1 MQRGENRPVESKAKG
16 VKSVVIDGIPYFPE
30 TRRQAA
36 IGVGITTHNRHDV
49 LAETLAAFDK
59 FSPEIPV
66 VIVDDGSTEPVASLC
81 SGHVVR
87 HDEPLGIPAAK
98 NRCLHELMKLGV
110 EHLFLFDDDTKP
122 NDEGWWEP
130 YANGREPHYQ
140 YCWTKFATNGKPV
153 PKMDVLY
160 QDADLVAYGWSMGCM
175 LYVHADVVRAVGGM
189 RTEFGRGME
198 EHGEWSQR
206 IHNAGFT
213 TFAHQDVPNSSKL
226 IWAADE
232 YGAVTRS
239 FDWKDR
245 SELLKRNEEIRL
257 KYADDASFVP
267 YQSAERNAVITTYLT
282 SGTDLQR
289 GVKMP
294 DDPKVLDPLIDSC
307 KGHNIVLIHDLPVV
321 PFVAESVGIVP
332 HLEAYQ
338 QRWLSEWQ
346 YLRSNP
352 EIEFAWLV
360 DATDVRMLNNPF
372 PHMQRGVLYCGWEAQ
387 IVGCAWMR
395 DHAPSYGDWVEANKD
410 RMLLN
415 CGVVGGD
422 RATLMWLCQRMT
434 DLWIEGTRKDPLEE
448 MTYFNMAAYEHPNMI
463 TGTRV
468 TTIFK
473 SGKTADPVSFWA
485 HK

>member
-1 MQRGENRPVESKAKG
+1 M
-16 VKSVVIDGIPYFPE
+16 KSVVIDGISYVPAGS
-30 TRRQAA
+30 TKSS
-36 IGVGITTHNRHDV
+36 IGVGITTHNRHDT
-49 LAETLAAFDK
+49 LAETLAAFHK
-59 FSPEIPV
+59 FSPDIPV
-66 VIVDDGSTEPVASLC
+66 VVVDDGSTEPVVAD
-81 SGHVVR
+81 HVVR
-87 HDEPLGIPAAK
+87 HLEPLGIPAAK
-98 NRCLHELMKLGV
+98 NRCLAELMMMGV
-110 EHLFLFDDDTKP
+110 EHLFLFDDDTRP
-122 NDEGWWEP
+122 NDEEWWAP
-130 YANGREPHYQ
+130 YVHGREPHYQ
-140 YCWTKFATNGKPV
+140 YCWTKFASNDKPV

-160 QDADLVAYGWSMGCM
+160 RDHDLVAYGWSMGCM

-198 EHGEWSQR
+198 EHCEWSQR

-213 TFAHQDVPNSSKL
+213 TFAHQDVPDSSKL

-245 SELLKRNEEIRL
+245 AELLKRNEAIRL
-257 KYADDASFVP
+257 KYLDDASFVP
-267 YQSAERNAVITTYLT
+267 YQAVEHAIITTYLT
-282 SGTDLQR
+282 SGMDLQR
-289 GVKMP
+289 NTKMP
-294 DDPKVLDPLIDSC
+294 NDPKVLAPLLDSC
-307 KGHNIVLIHDLPVV
+307 SNHTVVLIHDMGEFAPDGPISV
-321 PFVAESVGIVP
+321 PIMP
-332 HLEAYQ
+332 MLEAYQ

-346 YLRSNP
+346 YLRANP
-352 EIEFAWLV
+352 DIEFAWLV
-360 DATDVRMLNNPF
+360 DATDVRMLNDPF
-372 PHMQRGVLYCGWEAQ
+372 PHMQHGVLYCGWEPQ
-387 IVGCAWMR
+387 IVGCEWMR
-395 DHAPSYGDWVEANKD
+395 AHAPSYPDWLEANKD

-434 DLWIEGTRKDPLEE
+434 DLWIEGKRTDPLEE
-448 MTYFNMAAYEHPNMI
+448 MLYYNMAAYEHPNMI